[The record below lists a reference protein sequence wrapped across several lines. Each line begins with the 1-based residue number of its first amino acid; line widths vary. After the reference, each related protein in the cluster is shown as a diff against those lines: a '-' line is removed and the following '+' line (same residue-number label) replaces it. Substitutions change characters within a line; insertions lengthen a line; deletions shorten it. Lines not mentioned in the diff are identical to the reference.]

1 MAYAEL
7 TLTELRSRIVELRRK
22 ESIALAQM
30 LEYLSELDTGQGYR
44 ELGYSSLF
52 SYCTKELKYSEASAY
67 RRIAA
72 ARVIADHPEVLVK
85 IRDGAMHLCAV
96 AELAKVLTEENKAE
110 LIPAAVGA
118 SKREVEQVIV
128 PYLPEEQP
136 KRDRIICKK
145 VKAAES
151 DSQPLFPALSPVERP
166 QNIQNACHFAFD
178 ADEEFLRL
186 YKQAKALTGK
196 GAIADVLKA
205 ALKKLVEVK
214 SPVQRAKRRKLREAA
229 RAKSRT
235 RHIPAAVRDEV
246 FVRDEGRCTFCSAD
260 GTRCEETQRLQVD
273 HIQPFALGGGHEAE
287 NLRLLC
293 PAHNQLM
300 AERVFGKEKIAACIS
315 RG

>member
-1 MAYAEL
+1 MQYAEL

-22 ESIALAQM
+22 ENIALAQM
-30 LEYLSELDTGQGYR
+30 LEYLAELDSRQGYR

-52 SYCTKELKYSEASAY
+52 AYCTKELKYSEASAY

-72 ARVIADHPEVLVK
+72 ARVIADYPEVLVK
-85 IRDGAMHLCAV
+85 IRDGAMQLCAV

-136 KRDRIICKK
+136 KRDRIVVKRI
-145 VKAAES
+145 KAAEP
-151 DSQPLFPALSPVERP
+151 DSQPLFSALPPVVRD
-166 QNIQNACHFAFD
+166 NRAVHFAFD

-196 GAIADVLKA
+196 GAVADVLKA
-205 ALKKLVEVK
+205 ALKKLLEVK
-214 SPVQRAKRRKLREAA
+214 SPEKRQQRRKLREAA

-246 FVRDEGRCTFCSAD
+246 FVRDGGQCTFCSAE
-260 GTRCEETQRLQVD
+260 GKRCEETQRLQVD
-273 HIQPFALGGGHEAE
+273 HIEPFALGGSHEPE

-293 PAHNQLM
+293 PAHNRLM
-300 AERVFGKEKIAACIS
+300 AERVFGKEKVAACIS
-315 RG
+315 RR

>member
-1 MAYAEL
+1 M
-7 TLTELRSRIVELRRK
+7 VELRRK
-22 ESIALAQM
+22 ENIALAQM
-30 LEYLSELDTGQGYR
+30 LEHLAELDSRQGYR

-52 SYCTKELKYSEASAY
+52 SFCTKELKYSEASAY

-96 AELAKVLTEENKAE
+96 AELAKVITEENKAE
-110 LIPAAVGA
+110 LIPAATGA

-136 KRDRIICKK
+136 KRDRIVLKR
-145 VKAAES
+145 VKASEPE
-151 DSQPLFPALSPVERP
+151 SQPLFSALPPVDRS
-166 QNIQNACHFAFD
+166 QSVQNACHFAFD

-186 YKQAKALTGK
+186 YKQAKALTGR
-196 GAIADVLKA
+196 GAVADVLKA

-214 SPVQRAKRRKLREAA
+214 SPEKRQQRRKLREAA

-246 FVRDEGRCTFCSAD
+246 FIRDGGQCTFCSAE
-260 GTRCEETQRLQVD
+260 GKRCEETQRLQVD
-273 HIQPFALGGGHEAE
+273 HIKPFALGGSHEAA

-293 PAHNQLM
+293 PAHNKLM

-315 RG
+315 RE

>member
-1 MAYAEL
+1 MQYAEL

-22 ESIALAQM
+22 ENIALAQM
-30 LEYLSELDTGQGYR
+30 LEYLAELDSRRGYR

-72 ARVIADHPEVLVK
+72 ARVVAEHPEVLVK

-110 LIPAAVGA
+110 LIPAATGA

-128 PYLPEEQP
+128 PYLPEQRP
-136 KRDRIICKK
+136 KRDRIVRKRM
-145 VKAAES
+145 KAAEP
-151 DSQPLFPALSPVERP
+151 DSQPLFSAHPPEKRAQEA
-166 QNIQNACHFAFD
+166 IHFAFD

-186 YKQAKALTGK
+186 YKEAKALTGK
-196 GAIADVLKA
+196 GTIADVLKA
-205 ALKKLVEVK
+205 ALKRLVEVK
-214 SPVQRAKRRKLREAA
+214 SPVQRAHRRKLREAT

-246 FVRDEGRCTFCSAD
+246 FIRDEGRCSFCSAD
-260 GTRCEETQRLQVD
+260 GRRCDETQRLQVD
-273 HIQPFALGGGHEAE
+273 HIQPFALSGSHAAE

-293 PAHNQLM
+293 PAHNKLM
-300 AERVFGKEKIAACIS
+300 AERLFGREKIAACIS